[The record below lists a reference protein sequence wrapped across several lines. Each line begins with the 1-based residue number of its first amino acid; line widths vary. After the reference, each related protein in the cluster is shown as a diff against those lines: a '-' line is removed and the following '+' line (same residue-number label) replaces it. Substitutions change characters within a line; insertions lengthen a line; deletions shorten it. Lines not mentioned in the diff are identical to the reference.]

1 MIRSIVF
8 SLALTFISG
17 TAASAAHIF
26 EFDDPNR
33 PVGSISSGETVDFI
47 VIGETQ
53 PHPASGSNRIWVD
66 LFFDVTDPCS
76 ASCPY
81 ESILGTPE
89 AEWSSGDT
97 VQVAFGEAFSLTADH
112 ASGDASFTIRW
123 ELMPGSTGYEY
134 LAPLIDR
141 SQPNLMVGHG
151 VVISAFSGS
160 FWITGFEV
168 QDFSP
173 GGLDYLQTSN
183 LQLVPEPS
191 TALLLGLGLVGMA
204 AVRRRVR

>member
-1 MIRSIVF
+1 MIRSFIF
-8 SLALTFISG
+8 SLALTLISG
-17 TAASAAHIF
+17 TGASASHIF

-33 PVGSISSGETVDFI
+33 PAGSISSGETVDFI

-97 VQVAFGEAFSLTADH
+97 VQVAFGQAFALTADY

-134 LAPLIDR
+134 LEPLIDR
-141 SQPNLMVGHG
+141 SQPNLMVGHE
-151 VVISAFSGS
+151 VVISASSGS
-160 FWITGFEV
+160 FWITGFEI

-191 TALLLGLGLVGMA
+191 TALLLGIGLSA
-204 AVRRRVR
+204 LAVRREKR